1 MQVIENGNYTYENG
15 WYKSIFWIYIPY
27 GRGIDLTLS
36 QIKEIKR
43 VVQLE
48 GCQIRFTYKSKN
60 ITHAQLVD
68 YTKKSDQKGLAAS
81 NLDEQGDNDTYRQVI
96 KKMFPIHWEQYGSVR
111 SDPNATAIQSKMFF
125 LVKAKSVE
133 LLQEQIELALE
144 HYKKGPY
151 KEFTQYI
158 ELVPMLGAEYKT
170 ISEVLTSDLSIL
182 DKESDT
188 NLQIDYALIDNFES
202 GVLQDE
208 MLPMPIGSDVNSTKT
223 KHGSITRKAKVLFDF
238 NGHTSHQAIIAI
250 PEETSLKSY
259 KYANK
264 YNDNVVPT
272 ASMVSQAAANQITL
286 TSHVSAETGKVHKHK
301 VAHMVLNGFSYKDVE
316 NTEMYL
322 DNPKLFTV
330 VDMNKVAI
338 NPLQP
343 TGAVEEQDYLYNSY
357 TKKISTLLNSAYNFE
372 FEKPALLVIEKAV
385 KSAYSKRWGD
395 EDNEKKLVGQD
406 NMIFPGLSS
415 FTDYMRRTKDE
426 YLAESMSG
434 KAEDV
439 DTAIDI
445 VTSIVEERKSLLG
458 KKTNFIPPTAYQ
470 TYYDFSGISS
480 DELKV
485 VQFINSINTVITS
498 LKEGDCLIIHGFDK
512 IPPEAFVGYLRY
524 ELQERAKKKGIRV
537 IYSLDT
543 FITGNGYTVKDY
555 KGVVYNNF
563 DEDFDWQIHGYVPI
577 DKFYELEKLYL
588 RKFNDRVKVNITL
601 ITEARVIVRR
611 SSTLTLSMV
620 DIGEMIV

>member
-27 GRGIDLTLS
+27 GRGINLTLG
-36 QIKEIKR
+36 QLKAIKR

-68 YTKKSDQKGLAAS
+68 YTKKSDKKGMAAG
-81 NLDEQGDNDTYRQVI
+81 NLDEEGDSDTYRQII

-170 ISEVLTSDLSIL
+170 IKEVLTSDLSIL
-182 DKESDT
+182 DKSSDT

-250 PEETSLKSY
+250 PKDKSLKSY

-272 ASMVSQAAANQITL
+272 ASMLSQAAANQIVL
-286 TSHVSAETGKVHKHK
+286 TNHISEETGEKHKHK
-301 VAHMVLNGFSYKDVE
+301 VAHMVLNGFSYKDVA

-322 DNPKLFTV
+322 DNPNLFTV
-330 VDMNKVAI
+330 VDMNKAAI

-343 TGAVEEQDYLYNSY
+343 TGTLEEQDYLYSSF
-357 TKKISTLLNSAYNFE
+357 TKKISTLLNSAYDFE
-372 FEKPALLVIEKAV
+372 FEKSALLVIEKAV
-385 KSAYSKRWGD
+385 KNAFSKRWGD

-406 NMIFPGLSS
+406 NQIFPGLSA
-415 FTDYMRRTKDE
+415 FTDFIRKAKAE
-426 YLAESMSG
+426 YLAESMGG

-439 DTAIDI
+439 DTVIDI

-458 KKTNFIPPTAYQ
+458 KKTNFVTPKAYQ
-470 TYYDFSGISS
+470 TYYDFTSISS

-485 VQFINSINTVITS
+485 VQFINSINTVMTS

-512 IPPEAFVGYLRY
+512 IPPQAFKDYLKY
-524 ELQERAKKKGIRV
+524 ELQERAKKKGVRV

-543 FITGNGYTVKDY
+543 FLTGNGYTINDY
-555 KGVVYNNF
+555 KGIVYSDF
-563 DEDFDWQIHGYVPI
+563 DKDFDWQIHGYVPI
-577 DKFYELEKLYL
+577 DKFYELERLYL

>member
-1 MQVIENGNYTYENG
+1 
-15 WYKSIFWIYIPY
+15 
-27 GRGIDLTLS
+27 
-36 QIKEIKR
+36 
-43 VVQLE
+43 
-48 GCQIRFTYKSKN
+48 
-60 ITHAQLVD
+60 
-68 YTKKSDQKGLAAS
+68 
-81 NLDEQGDNDTYRQVI
+81 
-96 KKMFPIHWEQYGSVR
+96 
-111 SDPNATAIQSKMFF
+111 MFF

-151 KEFTQYI
+151 KDFTQYI

-170 ISEVLTSDLSIL
+170 IKEVLTSDLSIL
-182 DKESDT
+182 DKSSDT

-250 PEETSLKSY
+250 PKDKSLKSY

-272 ASMVSQAAANQITL
+272 ASMLSQAAANQIVL
-286 TSHVSAETGKVHKHK
+286 TNHISEETGEKHKHK
-301 VAHMVLNGFSYKDVE
+301 VAHMVLNGFSYKDVA

-322 DNPKLFTV
+322 DNPNLFTV
-330 VDMNKVAI
+330 VDMNRAAI

-343 TGAVEEQDYLYNSY
+343 TGSLEEQDYLYSSF
-357 TKKISTLLNSAYNFE
+357 TKKISTLLNSAYDFE
-372 FEKPALLVIEKAV
+372 FEKSALLVIEKAV
-385 KSAYSKRWGD
+385 KNAFSKRWGD

-406 NMIFPGLSS
+406 NQIFPGLSA
-415 FTDYMRRTKDE
+415 FTDFIKKAKAE
-426 YLAESMSG
+426 YLAESMGG

-439 DTAIDI
+439 DTVIDI

-458 KKTNFIPPTAYQ
+458 KKTNFVTPKAYQ
-470 TYYDFSGISS
+470 TYYDFTSISS

-485 VQFINSINTVITS
+485 VQFINSINTVMTS

-512 IPPEAFVGYLRY
+512 IPPQAFKDYLKY
-524 ELQERAKKKGIRV
+524 ELQERAKKKGVRV

-543 FITGNGYTVKDY
+543 FLTGNGYTINDY
-555 KGVVYNNF
+555 KGIVYSDF
-563 DEDFDWQIHGYVPI
+563 DKDFDWQIHGYVPI
-577 DKFYELEKLYL
+577 DKFYELERLYL